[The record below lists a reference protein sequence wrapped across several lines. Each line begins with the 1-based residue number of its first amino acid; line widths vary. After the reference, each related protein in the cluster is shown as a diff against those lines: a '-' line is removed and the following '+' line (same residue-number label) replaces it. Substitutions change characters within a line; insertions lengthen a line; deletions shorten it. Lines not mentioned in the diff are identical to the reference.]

1 MSEEPEPAA
10 GTFRAE
16 ARDWLR
22 AHVPAGPQPSVD
34 TAEGFEWH
42 RAWEREL
49 AAARLSVVSWPGADG
64 GPGVSLEVRVGFEGE

>member
-1 MSEEPEPAA
+1 VSEEPEPAA

-22 AHVPAGPQPSVD
+22 AHVPAGQHPSVD

-42 RAWEREL
+42 RSWEREM
-49 AAARLSVVSWPGADG
+49 AAARAPFIHVCACI
-64 GPGVSLEVRVGFEGE
+64 